1 MTGVSTSIFLVK
13 SEARRGKVVG
23 KMKREEEMGN
33 IRLEEWHRPGKVSS
47 MVPGFLPAICC
58 IMQ

>member
-1 MTGVSTSIFLVK
+1 M
-13 SEARRGKVVG
+13 VG

-33 IRLEEWHRPGKVSS
+33 TRLEEWHRPGKVSS

-58 IMQ
+58 SMQ